1 MSQDKYVYT
10 PKEVSKILQIGK
22 SKTYDL
28 IREEVIPYIK
38 LGRTYIIPPKE
49 AFDEW
54 LNTSYSGA
62 SQ

>member
-22 SKTYDL
+22 SKKTYDL

-38 LGRTYIIPPKE
+38 LGRTYIIPKE